1 MTDQEFYKHYNELL
15 KTDRDRAEQ
24 IWSIW
29 RDDQDRKDYGRDWT
43 QYLALTDKTPKGLI
57 ELDNTKV
64 RVPATE
70 AFHVSEDGLRQL
82 IDPNSKRNWT
92 TLPTD
97 VLLKAAM
104 AGGYVKDIP
113 ANSPEWKKKEQRQQ
127 FSSFLKMLGDASTDQ
142 GARNALAEYE
152 NLTLSKDPLG
162 RVQKFINDNLFRTF
176 SKRAK
181 EDVLKR
187 EGPISFF
194 GPGGMNKGDWGA
206 LGGDIGTG
214 AALGAGATSAGRVLA
229 GSGLASYGTE
239 LGSMAGAG
247 ALAGAGNVL
256 NRAINTD
263 EGVRPYEWITEPAL
277 DASLNTIAAPA
288 FLRGSVREAGRFLK
302 SAKIGGQQGVNTRA
316 MLNRVGDYLENLGG
330 WDEPHLNSTLKM
342 LEEKSTNNS
351 IKDSPLTQEVRDK
364 IDNLFA
370 KYNEGLVDE
379 PGMSGS
385 LFDRLQRL
393 YEESGVETT
402 PITSVHPETYVMEGV
417 AAPSSSRFLSRLDGA
432 INDLEQ
438 NVKNEG
444 ATQAGVEAKKVLDY
458 FKNFREMAGAGL
470 VDPHKL
476 LANTDP
482 VKQHSPTYLNR
493 YKFQPGTAK
502 KEPYSLNDAS
512 LRTDIDFMQDYV
524 DAVKQGR
531 VLKLNGADAVKLN
544 ELAQKY
550 PEFGNWVNNLRT
562 IESKGLLPSMSRT
575 RGYHGMEPDSWFS
588 VKEGTEPYITTLYD
602 KGPVAYG
609 ANFVPSKSILKTAFF
624 DKANVPEQY
633 GKTLLELA
641 GALGKPVVV
650 NKFAKAHDKQDNSF
664 EAISAKYDKLYEQKP
679 EAVDNALN
687 WKFDPDLPTN
697 KQLTAT
703 EREIVNQYRDA
714 LRKRSL
720 GEE

>member
-1 MTDQEFYKHYNELL
+1 MTDQEFYKRYNELL

-43 QYLALTDKTPKGLI
+43 QYLALTDKTPKGII
-57 ELDNTKV
+57 ELDNAKV
-64 RVPATE
+64 RIPATE

-127 FSSFLKMLGDASTDQ
+127 FSSFMKMLGDASTDQ

-152 NLTLSKDPLG
+152 NLTLAKDPVG

-187 EGPISFF
+187 EGPTSFF
-194 GPGGMNKGDWGA
+194 GPGGMNRGDWGA

-288 FLRGSVREAGRFLK
+288 FLRGSVREVGRFLK
-302 SAKIGGQQGVNTRA
+302 NTKIGGQQGVNTRA

-330 WDEPHLNSTLKM
+330 WDEPHLKSTLEM

-370 KYNEGLVDE
+370 RYNEGLVDE

-402 PITSVHPETYVMEGV
+402 PITSIHPNTYVMEGV

-470 VDPHKL
+470 VDPHQL
-476 LANTDP
+476 LARTDP
-482 VKQHSPTYLNR
+482 AKLHSPTYRNK

-531 VLKLNGADAVKLN
+531 VLKLDGADAVKLN

-550 PEFGNWVNNLRT
+550 PEFGNWVNNIRT

-588 VKEGTEPYITTLYD
+588 VKEGPGPFVTTLYD

-609 ANFVPSKSILKTAFF
+609 ANFVPSKSILKSAFF

-633 GKTLLELA
+633 GKTLLEVV
-641 GALGKPVVV
+641 GAVGKPVVV
-650 NKFAKAHDKQDNSF
+650 NKFAKAHDKPDNSY
-664 EAISAKYDKLYEQKP
+664 EAVSAKYDKLYEQKP

>member
-15 KTDRDRAEQ
+15 KTDRERAEQ

-29 RDDQDRKDYGRDWT
+29 RDDQNRKDYGRDWT
-43 QYLALTDKTPKGLI
+43 QYLALTDKTPKGII
-57 ELDNTKV
+57 ELDNAKV
-64 RVPATE
+64 RIPATE

-142 GARNALAEYE
+142 GARNALAEYD

-187 EGPISFF
+187 EGPTSFF
-194 GPGGMNKGDWGA
+194 GPGGMNRGDWGA

-288 FLRGSVREAGRFLK
+288 FLRGSVREVGRFLK
-302 SAKIGGQQGVNTRA
+302 NTKIGGQQGVNTRA

-330 WDEPHLNSTLKM
+330 WDEPHLKSTLEM

-370 KYNEGLVDE
+370 RYNEGLVDE

-402 PITSVHPETYVMEGV
+402 PITSIHPNTYVMEGV

-470 VDPHKL
+470 VDPHQL
-476 LANTDP
+476 LARTDP
-482 VKQHSPTYLNR
+482 AKLHSPTYLNK

-550 PEFGNWVNNLRT
+550 PEFGNWVNNIRT

-588 VKEGTEPYITTLYD
+588 VKEGPEPFVTTLYD
-602 KGPVAYG
+602 SGPVAYG
-609 ANFVPSKSILKTAFF
+609 ANFVPSKSILKSAFF

-633 GKTLLELA
+633 GKTLLEVV
-641 GALGKPVVV
+641 GAVGKPVVV
-650 NKFAKAHDKQDNSF
+650 NKFAKAHDKPDNSY
-664 EAISAKYDKLYEQKP
+664 EAVSAKYDKLYEQKP